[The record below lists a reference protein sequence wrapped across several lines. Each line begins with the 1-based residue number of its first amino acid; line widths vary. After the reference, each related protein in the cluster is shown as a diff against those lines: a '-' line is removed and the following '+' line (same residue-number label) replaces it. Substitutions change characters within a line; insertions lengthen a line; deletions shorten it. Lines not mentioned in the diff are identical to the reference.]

1 MFLSVHVILPTVDL
15 IVPSFISLYLLK
27 RRKERGGKKAEG
39 ESVESLETRL
49 RDRAETLGLSLEQ
62 KTKGMKQRDKK
73 VSCTNFY
80 TTCSPFVLRTTVVN
94 YCCISSQF
102 SVAMSTI

>member
-1 MFLSVHVILPTVDL
+1 M
-15 IVPSFISLYLLK
+15 K

-39 ESVESLETRL
+39 ESVESLETQL

-73 VSCTNFY
+73 VTCTNFY
-80 TTCSPFVLRTTVVN
+80 PTYSFVLRTTIVN
-94 YCCISSQF
+94 QCCTSNQF
-102 SVAMSTI
+102 SVGQCLPYDVHLISNT